1 MSRRVRLVV
10 HGGRLEAI
18 RAAEVTKRL
27 LADSGVGV
35 EVDAEM
41 AALLQSDDDTESEA
55 VRVSPGPIGPDCELV
70 MVLGGDGT
78 ILRAAEMARERDVP
92 VLGVNLGHVGF
103 LAEAERDD
111 LAATVRAVVGR
122 DYEVEQRL
130 TIDVALRRGHR
141 TLATDWALNEVSVE
155 KAARERMVELTVEV
169 DGRPLL
175 TFAGDGVVAATP
187 TGSTAYAFSSGGP
200 VVWPEVHAL
209 VLVPVSAHTLFSRPL
224 VISPDSLLA
233 IEVQPR
239 SSSAVAWSDG
249 RRQLGVEPG
258 DRIEVRQ
265 GRLPVRLARLHRS
278 PFTDRLVEKFRLPV
292 WGWRGS
298 PAGDAADA
306 AGDSADAS
314 GDTADVSGD
323 ADDVAGDTVDTAP
336 DKPPAVGSAP

>member
-1 MSRRVRLVV
+1 MTRRIRLVV

-18 RAAEVTKRL
+18 RAAEVAMRL
-27 LADSGVGV
+27 LAESGVAV
-35 EVDAEM
+35 EVDREM
-41 AALLQSDDDTESEA
+41 AALLSGTGGDDEA

-130 TIDVALRRGHR
+130 TIDVVLRRGHS

-155 KAARERMVELTVEV
+155 KAARERMIELTVEV

-209 VLVPVSAHTLFSRPL
+209 VLVPVSAHSLFSRPL
-224 VISPDSLLA
+224 VISPDSMLA

-239 SSSAVAWSDG
+239 SSSAVAWADG

-258 DRIEVRQ
+258 DRIEVRK

-298 PAGDAADA
+298 SAADA
-306 AGDSADAS
+306 A
-314 GDTADVSGD
+314 DTASDSRPG
-323 ADDVAGDTVDTAP
+323 
-336 DKPPAVGSAP
+336 VGSAP

>member
-18 RAAEVTKRL
+18 RAAEVTMRL

-35 EVDAEM
+35 EVDREM
-41 AALLQSDDDTESEA
+41 AGLLHPGESGDDSAADDWASNRAADDGA
-55 VRVSPGPIGPDCELV
+55 VRVSQGPIGADCELV

-111 LAATVRAVVGR
+111 LTATVRAVVGR

-130 TIDVALRRGHR
+130 TIDVALRRGHH

-155 KAARERMVELTVEV
+155 KAARERMIELTVEV

-224 VISPDSLLA
+224 VISPDSMLA

-239 SSSAVAWSDG
+239 SSSAVAWADG
-249 RRQLGVEPG
+249 RRQLGVQPG
-258 DRIEVRQ
+258 DRIEVRK
-265 GRLPVRLARLHRS
+265 GKLPVRLARLHRS

-298 PAGDAADA
+298 PGADTTT
-306 AGDSADAS
+306 DN
-314 GDTADVSGD
+314 
-323 ADDVAGDTVDTAP
+323 
-336 DKPPAVGSAP
+336 PPVVGSAP

>member
-1 MSRRVRLVV
+1 MV

-18 RAAEVTKRL
+18 RAAEVTMRL
-27 LADSGVGV
+27 LADSGVAV
-35 EVDAEM
+35 EVDPEM
-41 AALLQSDDDTESEA
+41 AEVLHAGDAGDHDS
-55 VRVSPGPIGPDCELV
+55 VRVSPGPIGADCELV

-111 LAATVRAVVGR
+111 LNATVRAVVGR

-130 TIDVALRRGHR
+130 TIDVALRRGHQ

-155 KAARERMVELTVEV
+155 KAARERMIELTVEV

-200 VVWPEVHAL
+200 VVWPQVHAL

-224 VISPDSLLA
+224 VISPDSMLA

-239 SSSAVAWSDG
+239 SSAAVAWADG
-249 RRQLGVEPG
+249 RRQLEVEPG
-258 DRIEVRQ
+258 DRIEVRK

-298 PAGDAADA
+298 PAKPADT
-306 AGDSADAS
+306 DSPADTADPADT
-314 GDTADVSGD
+314 GDTATDN
-323 ADDVAGDTVDTAP
+323 
-336 DKPPAVGSAP
+336 PPAVGPAP